1 MPHSNYDQQYNQV
14 CDSVSSKK
22 EAFSILC
29 TKSHHTHSTFLHYR
43 SFCRQILEIIT
54 QFVNVTHP
62 MESMN
67 QNVNDPNHKFNY

>member
-22 EAFSILC
+22 KIMQQISSYTLKDSAL
-29 TKSHHTHSTFLHYR
+29 
-43 SFCRQILEIIT
+43 CRQILEIIT

-62 MESMN
+62 MESLN
-67 QNVNDPNHKFNY
+67 QNVNNPNHKLTY